1 MKIPAIIVGAC
12 IAFGLAA
19 CEKERHL
26 PATELPHLPQSATLP
41 CEDLTDKEIIQCLQ
55 NPDSREICRK
65 LDTTCAR
72 YKDLQSFVS
81 RTWAARD
88 KK

>member
-1 MKIPAIIVGAC
+1 MRIITTLAGA
-12 IAFGLAA
+12 FMLLGVAA
-19 CEKERHL
+19 CEKERQL
-26 PATELPHLPQSATLP
+26 PVTELPNLPKSATLP
-41 CEDLTDKEIIQCLQ
+41 CEELTDKEIIACLKG
-55 NPDSREICRK
+55 DDTREICRK

>member
-1 MKIPAIIVGAC
+1 MKSPILIIAGC
-12 IAFGLAA
+12 IGLGLAA
-19 CEKERHL
+19 CDKDRQL
-26 PATELPHLPQSATLP
+26 PPTELPQLPKSATLP
-41 CEDLTDKEIIQCLQ
+41 CEELTDKEIIQCLQ
-55 NPDSREICRK
+55 NPDTREICRK

-81 RTWAARD
+81 RAWAARD